1 MSRALITIGVLLVLA
16 PSEIKERAS
25 DLRRRSE
32 QMRERFWR
40 RYDETVYRVIDTLED
55 RGIFRTKD
63 YSTNKS

>member
-1 MSRALITIGVLLVLA
+1 MSRTLITIGVLLVLA